1 VKVSIKSPKSVSLN
15 LKHPGFVLVGMM
27 RSGSNF
33 LERQLNRLADVR
45 CHGELFNPT
54 FVGLSHEVGQEFVG
68 YSRESTKERDADE
81 MGFLRKLDD
90 ACDRALFGS
99 RLFLDHS
106 PMMTSRLLH
115 DPAVKKIVLSRNLLE
130 AYVSLTT
137 AVETGVWLTTEA
149 AHTPSPKVK
158 VNANKLVTF
167 ALRQSLYYNDIL
179 TILHRTKQAFV
190 QMDYTEIKQ
199 LPRLNAVAELI
210 GSKHRFSDVQ
220 EPIHKQSPEPLEER
234 IEDFPKLMEELR
246 KRQIARWLR

>member
-54 FVGLSHEVGQEFVG
+54 FVGLSHEVGKELVG
-68 YSRESTKERDADE
+68 YSRDSTKERDADE

-149 AHTPSPKVK
+149 AQEPSPKVK
-158 VNANKLVTF
+158 VNLNKLVTF

-210 GSKHRFSDVQ
+210 GSKHRFADVQ

>member
-1 VKVSIKSPKSVSLN
+1 MKVSIKSPKRIGLN
-15 LKHPGFVLVGMM
+15 LQHPGFVLVGMM

-33 LERQLNRLADVR
+33 LERQLNRLSDVR
-45 CHGELFNPT
+45 CHGELFNPA
-54 FVGLSHEVGQEFVG
+54 FIGLSHEVGKEHAG
-68 YSRESTKERDADE
+68 YTRESTKERDADE
-81 MGFLRKLDD
+81 AGFLRKLDE

-106 PMMTSRLLH
+106 PMMTSQLLY

-130 AYVSLTT
+130 AFVSLTT
-137 AVETGVWLTTEA
+137 AQETGVWLTTEA
-149 AHTPSPKVK
+149 AKKPSPKVK
-158 VNANKLVTF
+158 VNVNKLVTF

-179 TILHRTKQAFV
+179 TILHRTKQPYV

-210 GSKHRFSDVQ
+210 GSKHRFADVQ
-220 EPIHKQSPEPLEER
+220 EPIQKQSPEPLEER
-234 IEDFPKLMEELR
+234 IDEFGKLMEELR